1 MGGGEGDNVTS
12 PLMLQRVKLNVKVG
26 LQLSRL
32 YLFFFFQS
40 PVTCL
45 IWPPEQQNIVFGLA
59 DGKVS

>member
-1 MGGGEGDNVTS
+1 
-12 PLMLQRVKLNVKVG
+12 MLQRVKLNVKLKVG

-32 YLFFFFQS
+32 YLFIFFQS